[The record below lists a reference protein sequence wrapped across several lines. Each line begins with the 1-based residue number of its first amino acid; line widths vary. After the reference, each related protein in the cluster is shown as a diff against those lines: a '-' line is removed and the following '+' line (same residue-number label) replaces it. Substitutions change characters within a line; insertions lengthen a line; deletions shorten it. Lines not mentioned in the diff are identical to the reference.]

1 MAPDPTMPA
10 VRRKVR
16 ALLLG
21 DRIDTSGLER
31 TDVLSTAPLAF
42 RAGKE
47 GVVTV
52 FRYGVVVLFNLAV
65 LEEDEVLRGLRERI
79 VRPITQREDET
90 ATIEIAP
97 DKDEQILPGGPILL
111 KSISPEHMLVI
122 ADALAKSVVL
132 ARDEREVASVI
143 EVIEPFARQLAEK
156 GRTPEGRH
164 AILKHVGNAL
174 LVQHRVSGR
183 VAVTDKPD
191 VVWDRPDLDRLYAR
205 LEDEYELKE
214 RAEALSRKLA
224 VISDTAE
231 VLTDIIDTRPET
243 RCCTISALPMIL
255 RMALRPA
262 TTRPWSAS
270 CRANGSTKSNTLA
283 TSRSSRAST
292 TLFDNA
298 SAMTIKCSGVIV
310 FSVIGPPGR
319 IWSSLSGTIS
329 ISADSSS
336 EGATGRT
343 SRSRRLRRIWSS
355 SAAVSPMSTATPYRN
370 SVTKPPLPY
379 LKVRGAVETTP
390 SCSRFE
396 VSMRSLRS
404 SARIR
409 LRGLA
414 EVMTGALA
422 SVVSVMPDI
431 CGSSGAIHQCCM
443 AASLFN

>member
-1 MAPDPTMPA
+1 MHGVQKAILALDQVPDISAGPLVAPSTDVVLSRRERNPMAPDPTMPA

-31 TDVLSTAPLAF
+31 TDVLSTTPLAF

-183 VAVTDKPD
+183 VAVADKPD

-231 VLTDIIDTRPET
+231 VLTDMIDT
-243 RCCTISALPMIL
+243 
-255 RMALRPA
+255 
-262 TTRPWSAS
+262 
-270 CRANGSTKSNTLA
+270 K
-283 TSRSSRAST
+283 
-292 TLFDNA
+292 
-298 SAMTIKCSGVIV
+298 
-310 FSVIGPPGR
+310 
-319 IWSSLSGTIS
+319 
-329 ISADSSS
+329 
-336 EGATGRT
+336 
-343 SRSRRLRRIWSS
+343 
-355 SAAVSPMSTATPYRN
+355 
-370 SVTKPPLPY
+370 
-379 LKVRGAVETTP
+379 
-390 SCSRFE
+390 
-396 VSMRSLRS
+396 RSLRLEL
-404 SARIR
+404 IIVV
-409 LRGLA
+409 LILF
-414 EVMTGALA
+414 EVVITGYEIL
-422 SVVSVMPDI
+422 SRK
-431 CGSSGAIHQCCM
+431 
-443 AASLFN
+443 